1 MKPMNQLFY
10 ILLTAAVGT
19 CLPLMSS
26 ANGTLGKTIGSPLAS
41 VLLAFLIA
49 ASVIYIIM
57 LISGAKFPAADVIK
71 KTNFMMWVGG
81 FFIAMNII
89 TFTIGPQKIGISN
102 VIVIFVSSQLISSL
116 LVEHFGLLHFAVHK
130 INWQRSLGALL
141 LMGGV
146 ILIKKY

>member
-1 MKPMNQLFY
+1 MKGMNQLFY

-26 ANGTLGKTIGSPLAS
+26 SNGTLGKTIGSPLAA
-41 VLLAFLIA
+41 VLFAFLVA
-49 ASVIYIIM
+49 AAVIFIVM
-57 LISGAKFPAADVIK
+57 LVSGARFPSVESIRR
-71 KTNFMMWVGG
+71 TNFMMWVGG

-102 VIVIFVSSQLISSL
+102 VIVIFVGSQLISSL
-116 LVEHFGLLHFAVHK
+116 LIEHFGLLHFAIHR
-130 INWQRSLGALL
+130 INWQRTLGAVLL
-141 LMGGV
+141 TGGV